1 MFKNT
6 VVKGT
11 QLETE
16 MMNGVKC
23 LVGNIIHWQCLNKI
37 PTLFAYW
44 VFIYREFK
52 TLYSYL
58 LCGATIFIMLINIL
72 FHISKIKQS
81 NSIINNKCVTIKCPG
96 CKIDACII
104 NTCIYMTIIYIISSP
119 WLTFFWGEGGGGLG
133 RLHWNLHVCLFPCS
147 NKFRYQ

>member
-1 MFKNT
+1 
-6 VVKGT
+6 
-11 QLETE
+11 

-52 TLYSYL
+52 TLYMYSCL

-81 NSIINNKCVTIKCPG
+81 NSIINNKCVTYDKMSWLQNWCLYCRYIY
-96 CKIDACII
+96 DNCIH
-104 NTCIYMTIIYIISSP
+104 YI
-119 WLTFFWGEGGGGLG
+119 LTLANNFFFRGGGLG
-133 RLHWNLHVCLFPCS
+133 RLHWNLHVCLFLCS
-147 NKFRYQ
+147 NKFRY

>member
-1 MFKNT
+1 
-6 VVKGT
+6 
-11 QLETE
+11 

-52 TLYSYL
+52 TLYMYSCL

-96 CKIDACII
+96 CKIDAFII
-104 NTCIYMTIIYIISSP
+104 NIYIYMWQLHTLNPYP
-119 WLTFFWGEGGGGLG
+119 GLQFFIFLGGGGWLG
-133 RLHWNLHVCLFPCS
+133 SLHWNLHVCLFPCS
-147 NKFRYQ
+147 NKFRY

>member
-1 MFKNT
+1 
-6 VVKGT
+6 
-11 QLETE
+11 

-52 TLYSYL
+52 TLYMYSCL

-72 FHISKIKQS
+72 FHISKIRQS

-96 CKIDACII
+96 CKIDACIV
-104 NTCIYMTIIYIISSP
+104 NIYMTIVYIISLP
-119 WLTFFWGEGGGGLG
+119 WLTIFFFGGGGLG

-147 NKFRYQ
+147 NKFRY

>member
-52 TLYSYL
+52 TLYSCL
-58 LCGATIFIMLINIL
+58 LCGAAIFIMLINIL

-96 CKIDACII
+96 CKIDACIV
-104 NTCIYMTIIYIISSP
+104 NIYIYDNCIHYI
-119 WLTFFWGEGGGGLG
+119 LTLANNFFFLGGGLG
-133 RLHWNLHVCLFPCS
+133 RLHLNLHVCLFLCS
-147 NKFRYQ
+147 NKFRY